1 MLGGVMLINGYDFSV
16 VQAII
21 MSQAIPLLRYSII
34 HHALQV
40 LVWVWLMLTSVLS
53 SPENVSD
60 ERIALLL

>member
-21 MSQAIPLLRYSII
+21 MSQAIPLLRYSIS

-40 LVWVWLMLTSVLS
+40 LVWVWLMLTVLS

>member
-40 LVWVWLMLTSVLS
+40 LVWVWLMLTVLS

>member
-1 MLGGVMLINGYDFSV
+1 MLGGVMLNGYDFSV

-40 LVWVWLMLTSVLS
+40 LVWVS

-60 ERIALLL
+60 ERIALL